1 MFSKNVN
8 KVENSWKS
16 DFYDRCCLDNECTDM
31 YSAAAR
37 MERKE
42 AWGWFAS
49 VSGECFH
56 FVLSVLH

>member
-1 MFSKNVN
+1 MITTDVREIIYKRDFFMFSKKNVN

-42 AWGWFAS
+42 A
-49 VSGECFH
+49 
-56 FVLSVLH
+56 